1 MKAGKYALSL
11 LAILSL
17 APLPA
22 RAEEGMSRESI
33 EAIVAAYIKAHPDE
47 IGALVK
53 DYVVRHPEV
62 LREILVE
69 LSRQKAASQND
80 VAAKADALAGERAQ
94 KIAAHAQDLFN
105 SPRQVTLGDPGGDVT
120 LVEFFDYNCGYCRRA
135 LADTVMLLGADAH
148 VRLVLKEFPILGPR
162 SVDAAQVAVA
172 ARMQDP
178 GGDRYFAFHRRLLGS
193 REPVTQDA
201 ALAAARESG
210 FDMERLQRAPSA
222 STRSRRKSR
231 CCARS
236 ARKRNR
242 VRDRRRP
249 PSRDSRLRQR
259 GEPAVAVAGLACG
272 AADRRVVPSRRLP
285 PRARAGS
292 RRAPIPRHS
301 ASAVSGSASP
311 VADSSRRE
319 RSADVCKAEN

>member
-22 RAEEGMSRESI
+22 RAEEGMSRENI

-210 FDMERLQRAPSA
+210 FDMERLQRDMTSPEVAATLKENMTLASALHITGTPSYVA
-222 STRSRRKSR
+222 GDKVFVG
-231 CCARS
+231 AVGLD
-236 ARKRNR
+236 ALEAQIAL
-242 VRDRRRP
+242 
-249 PSRDSRLRQR
+249 LRQ
-259 GEPAVAVAGLACG
+259 VG
-272 AADRRVVPSRRLP
+272 A
-285 PRARAGS
+285 
-292 RRAPIPRHS
+292 
-301 ASAVSGSASP
+301 
-311 VADSSRRE
+311 
-319 RSADVCKAEN
+319 KAQ

>member
-1 MKAGKYALSL
+1 MKAGRYALSL

-210 FDMERLQRAPSA
+210 FDMERLQRDMTSPEVAATLKENMTLASALHITGTPSYVA
-222 STRSRRKSR
+222 GDKVFVG
-231 CCARS
+231 AVGLD
-236 ARKRNR
+236 ALEAQIAL
-242 VRDRRRP
+242 
-249 PSRDSRLRQR
+249 LRQ
-259 GEPAVAVAGLACG
+259 VG
-272 AADRRVVPSRRLP
+272 A
-285 PRARAGS
+285 
-292 RRAPIPRHS
+292 
-301 ASAVSGSASP
+301 
-311 VADSSRRE
+311 
-319 RSADVCKAEN
+319 KAQ

>member
-1 MKAGKYALSL
+1 MKAGRYALSL

-22 RAEEGMSRESI
+22 RAEEGMSRENI

-210 FDMERLQRAPSA
+210 FDMERLQRDMTSPEVAATLKENMTLASALHITGTPSYVA
-222 STRSRRKSR
+222 GDKVFVG
-231 CCARS
+231 AVGLD
-236 ARKRNR
+236 ALEAQIAL
-242 VRDRRRP
+242 
-249 PSRDSRLRQR
+249 LRQ
-259 GEPAVAVAGLACG
+259 VG
-272 AADRRVVPSRRLP
+272 A
-285 PRARAGS
+285 
-292 RRAPIPRHS
+292 
-301 ASAVSGSASP
+301 
-311 VADSSRRE
+311 
-319 RSADVCKAEN
+319 KAQ